1 MPLNPRR
8 SCGTHNNTPCTS
20 DVSSGIFI
28 FYALSIHF
36 KRLESIVKLCFRR
49 GLTTR
54 STGHFAAC
62 QVWAKIRAHTRHAAK
77 CRLTF
82 TLGCTY
88 HRLLTTA
95 SAKSKTKGLLDESF
109 YKCWFQQSKLFLL
122 TLTSTVNPVSSMS
135 SPWSGD
141 TLRSVRKIAI
151 CIRSSFGQRNVC
163 STGIEARGCL
173 ALRASVLRR
182 AVSQSARPA
191 EQRAP
196 ARLARAA

>member
-1 MPLNPRR
+1 MKISPVCTGKHQNMKLRLQSQPTFGSSHSQSGLQRLTVRTLIQRKPCRLTIRSTGPIAACRHLGYKSLAQMPAHRNGPVNSNVRPHQRHAYSLPVNPRR

-62 QVWAKIRAHTRHAAK
+62 QVWAKIRAQTRHAAK

-82 TLGCTY
+82 TLGPTKDM
-88 HRLLTTA
+88 LT
-95 SAKSKTKGLLDESF
+95 
-109 YKCWFQQSKLFLL
+109 
-122 TLTSTVNPVSSMS
+122 
-135 SPWSGD
+135 
-141 TLRSVRKIAI
+141 
-151 CIRSSFGQRNVC
+151 VC
-163 STGIEARGCL
+163 
-173 ALRASVLRR
+173 
-182 AVSQSARPA
+182 P
-191 EQRAP
+191 
-196 ARLARAA
+196 